1 MTKQKQKNQLSF
13 VRETLEII
21 VKNNSQSV
29 LRSLQQ
35 RYNYSGKRNITVLHY
50 LQNIRQ
56 DNEIKIFLDPIS
68 QITICIKILQEYIS
82 YLEVNKIN
90 EDGIIEDLRN
100 IRNLFQETVH
110 QGLYKQFTTHQN
122 VRKEQDNN
130 SYTTPLEIIKLY
142 ISILRKIES
151 RYPKHEITE
160 DELKEYQQTI
170 SDLLENIQKSNL
182 QEHIKSKITK
192 NILEIKQ
199 ILDNIYSFSKDD
211 IEKQIISNYYWWS
224 QLDDNE
230 EVIKENKSKFLQ
242 FATDFMSNIV
252 SKMKDP
258 IFISENLMRT
268 LISSEVGEIAKKLP
282 EFIDKINPNN

>member
-1 MTKQKQKNQLSF
+1 MTNQKPKNQISF

-21 VKNNSQSV
+21 KKHNSESV
-29 LRSLQQ
+29 LAALQK
-35 RYNYSGKRNITVLHY
+35 RYNISGKRNIRVLHY

-56 DNEIKIFLDPIS
+56 DNEIKIFLDPTT
-68 QITICIKILQEYIS
+68 QIMSCIKILQEYIN

-90 EDGIIEDLRN
+90 EDGIVDDLTK

-110 QGLYKQFTTHQN
+110 HGLYKKFTTYQN

-130 SYTTPLEIIKLY
+130 SYTTPLEMIELY

-160 DELKEYQQTI
+160 DELREYQETI

-182 QEHIKSKITK
+182 QEYIKSKITK

-242 FATDFMSNIV
+242 FATDFMNNIV

-268 LISSEVGEIAKKLP
+268 LISSEVGEMAKKLP
-282 EFIDKINPNN
+282 EFIDKINPHN